1 MASWIL
7 RIFTCVCM
15 LALQYMLLN
24 IHRLRKLLAVEVIPT
39 VSDVWVGVVGF
50 WMCQLVLEAL
60 ASGVLSV
67 VFTILLDVDFFSSS
81 SAKYDCQCASGV
93 LGAVRVL
100 VDRIVMSWILH
111 HGLVMLLDVII
122 PYSKDK
128 RGNPAAEITKILLRA
143 SKLVVFIH
151 NTTLGSP
158 TGAPHLPPKTLIQD
172 SDSSSITQT
181 IRLRRTQTD
190 RRKEG
195 QRDLAWTLVIDKE
208 ALDEMKETL
217 GPPGG
222 FGELGFSVGRDGVRF
237 EAMGVGTSFVLAF
250 DVAVAKDNR
259 VAAVRRK
266 TKEV

>member
-1 MASWIL
+1 M
-7 RIFTCVCM
+7 
-15 LALQYMLLN
+15 
-24 IHRLRKLLAVEVIPT
+24 
-39 VSDVWVGVVGF
+39 
-50 WMCQLVLEAL
+50 
-60 ASGVLSV
+60 
-67 VFTILLDVDFFSSS
+67 
-81 SAKYDCQCASGV
+81 
-93 LGAVRVL
+93 
-100 VDRIVMSWILH
+100 
-111 HGLVMLLDVII
+111 
-122 PYSKDK
+122 
-128 RGNPAAEITKILLRA
+128 LLRA
-143 SKLVVFIH
+143 SKFVAFIH
-151 NTTLGSP
+151 NITLGSP

-181 IRLRRTQTD
+181 ISLRRTQTD

-266 TKEV
+266 TK